1 MRLLVSVLA
10 FVVLVGCTSASGPLY
25 AEKDNLREPAPGKA
39 LVYVYRV
46 DTFIAATVT
55 ADILDNGKNVG
66 AVNVGGYI
74 VFGADPGEHA
84 LLTET
89 SRIDKTV
96 YLSVEAGKTYYIR
109 LDYDAG
115 MWTGTFLIRNI
126 PEDEALP
133 QLRATRYQG
142 AH

>member
-1 MRLLVSVLA
+1 MRIILSLISFLI
-10 FVVLVGCTSASGPLY
+10 LVGCTSASGPLFTESHSKQ
-25 AEKDNLREPAPGKA
+25 APAPGKA

-55 ADILDNGKNVG
+55 ADFLDNGKNVG

-74 VFGADPGEHA
+74 SYETDPGPHE

-89 SRIDKTV
+89 SRIDKAV
-96 YLSVEAGKTYYIR
+96 YLSMEAGKTYYLR
-109 LDYDAG
+109 LDYDPG

-126 PEDEALP
+126 PENEALP
-133 QLRATRYQG
+133 QLQATRYQG
-142 AH
+142 K